1 MIRRSSLRTNL
12 RRLEGSLRSNSK
24 ARPFCKDSTRTLE
37 VTLPPTFLLSC
48 CSFNASCSRRRKST
62 DNRATIE
69 FTTYKPDKSFCT
81 SLCASVH
88 FALSSTGEQSAIQTR
103 LGSKGLKSSSLRLDS
118 SLTLTERI
126 AWKARAEGISS
137 NTIPAI

>member
-12 RRLEGSLRSNSK
+12 RRLEGSLCSNSK

-37 VTLPPTFLLSC
+37 VTLLPTFLSC
-48 CSFNASCSRRRKST
+48 CSFNASCSRRLST